1 MRAGVQDASGAQ
13 LSVLLPGWVKV
24 WLFVRSVVH
33 LRGRWPGVF
42 WRLGSCGPGVVR
54 PRRLRGISSRG
65 FRGPDSRIRQVSPGT
80 TGAWRWRI
88 LKKRGCP
95 WPGVTRDWG
104 ALRQWWRAL
113 LL

>member
-1 MRAGVQDASGAQ
+1 MRAEVQDASGGP
-13 LSVLLPGWVKV
+13 LSVLLLGWVKV
-24 WLFVRSVVH
+24 WLLVRSVVH

-65 FRGPDSRIRQVSPGT
+65 FRRPDSRIRQVSPGT

-88 LKKRGCP
+88 LKERGCP